1 MGLVIGQSDAFA
13 AIDFETA
20 DYARDSACA
29 VGIVRDLRGF
39 RLPANQKA

>member
-1 MGLVIGQSDAFA
+1 MPTFV

-29 VGIVRDLRGF
+29 QIII
-39 RLPANQKA
+39 KAIKQGSILGPY